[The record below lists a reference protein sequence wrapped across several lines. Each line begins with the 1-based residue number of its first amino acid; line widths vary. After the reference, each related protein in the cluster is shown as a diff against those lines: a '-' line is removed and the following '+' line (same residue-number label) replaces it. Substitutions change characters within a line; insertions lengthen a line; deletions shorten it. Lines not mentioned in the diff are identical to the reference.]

1 MITRESKSPIEPAR
15 LFNVQRVGG
24 RPRAAEN
31 QTTGGRLRDSLT
43 RPNGARVPAT
53 GKFPAPV
60 FWALTGRTRNS
71 RFPLANI
78 SLTGLLV
85 EL

>member
-1 MITRESKSPIEPAR
+1 MITRESKSPIELAR
-15 LFNVQRVGG
+15 FFNEHRGGG
-24 RPRAAEN
+24 RPKAAEN
-31 QTTGGRLRDSLT
+31 KTTGEPLRDSLT
-43 RPNGARVPAT
+43 WPSGARAT
-53 GKFPAPV
+53 ASGKFPAPV

-71 RFPLANI
+71 RFPLADI